1 VKRNRIPPLLVSVLL
16 ARRVQEGIRTSGKRN
31 KERQEKYVIDGN
43 LEMKMEDR
51 TLERAI
57 DALVIILC
65 IVLLVGLFFFYLTVR
80 T

>member
-1 VKRNRIPPLLVSVLL
+1 
-16 ARRVQEGIRTSGKRN
+16 
-31 KERQEKYVIDGN
+31 
-43 LEMKMEDR
+43 MKMEDR
-51 TLERAI
+51 ILERAI